1 MYLGVKAVVA
11 VSIERIHQAN
21 LCNFGILP
29 LLFKN
34 AADYQSINNGDKLE
48 LSNVYS
54 SLEKGQ
60 FILKDLTTGK
70 DIPLSLFAT
79 DTQKK
84 TLLSG
89 GRLNEIKGN

>member
-11 VSIERIHQAN
+11 VTIERIHQAN

-34 AADYQSINNGDKLE
+34 AEDYESIKYGDKLE

-54 SLEKGQ
+54 SLEKGE

-70 DIPLSLFAT
+70 DIPLTLFAT

>member
-11 VSIERIHQAN
+11 VTIERIHQAN

-34 AADYQSINNGDKLE
+34 AEDYESIKYGDQLE

-54 SLEKGQ
+54 SLEKGE

-70 DIPLSLFAT
+70 DIPLTLFAT